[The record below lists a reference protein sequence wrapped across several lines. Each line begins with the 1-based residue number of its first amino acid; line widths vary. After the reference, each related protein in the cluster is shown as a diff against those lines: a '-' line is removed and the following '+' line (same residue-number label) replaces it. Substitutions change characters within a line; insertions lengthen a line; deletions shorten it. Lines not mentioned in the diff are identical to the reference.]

1 MNDYKVG
8 NYYRCKEN
16 DKIYSIAKISDEYIK
31 FKTLAERY
39 VFIYNL
45 WLDCA
50 LFEWCDKYLE
60 PVFDFNLFIDECD
73 VVHCKTE
80 QDAKMWCKIMGQNGR
95 KWADEMSY
103 NNSHW
108 DVYQEDTIYWF
119 NRGHYGDIT
128 AFDEN
133 GKPTGERFDDNEAI
147 NIIEFEDIKNNTYKR
162 KEKVDIMTKDTFTKS
177 DLRDWDIAIRRA
189 KDEFKATILSITL
202 GGMYSPNGNSYDTLD
217 NYTDDLSNPSSRDL
231 DIMEVWRPTDI
242 KSLFHLCDETM
253 LTDNCKLMYKRIEP
267 TTKVY
272 SNGKTAE
279 ENHRILWNLLA
290 DHPDWEKSD
299 ALEEMEMD
307 GTDNIQDDCFACDA
321 VKNDGLCGNCPICS
335 YSGEGCLGGLF
346 EKWRHSTGYER
357 ATYAKEIAELEW
369 EDNYLWVAQ

>member
-1 MNDYKVG
+1 MSKYKAG
-8 NYYRCKEN
+8 NYYRYKYDN
-16 DKIYSIAKISDEYIK
+16 DVCNIKVIDDNCLTIRMSNGNVFNVFDLCLNMSII
-31 FKTLAERY
+31 
-39 VFIYNL
+39 
-45 WLDCA
+45 
-50 LFEWCDKYLE
+50 EWCDKHLE
-60 PVFDFNLFIDECD
+60 DVFDFKSFTNDTD
-73 VVHCKTE
+73 AVHCKTE
-80 QDAKMWCKIMGQNGR
+80 KEARIFCKLMEQNGMT
-95 KWADEMSY
+95 WSDGSSY
-103 NNSHW
+103 NYFAYDRYKENTLYMFNIGQFSDKGAYDEFGIGRESW
-108 DVYQEDTIYWF
+108 NDDDTV
-119 NRGHYGDIT
+119 
-128 AFDEN
+128 
-133 GKPTGERFDDNEAI
+133 

-189 KDEFKATILSITL
+189 KDEFEATILSITL

-217 NYTDDLSNPSSRDL
+217 NYTDDLSNTISRDL

-242 KSLFHLCDETM
+242 KSLLHLCDETI
-253 LTDNCKLMYKRIEP
+253 LRDTCKLMYKRIEP

-290 DHPDWEKSD
+290 DHPDWEKGD

-321 VKNDGLCGNCPICS
+321 VKNDGQCGNCPICS

-346 EKWRHSTGYER
+346 EKWHHSTGYER